1 MSLSVLAAVAYGILA
16 LIGGVAGYTR
26 VRSKPSLIAGVVS
39 GLVLIFSGVAY
50 AQGAD
55 WGRIVALIVTF
66 LLIDVFAWR
75 LIKTRKFMP
84 SGIMIIAGVAA
95 FIAMLQG

>member
-1 MSLSVLAAVAYGILA
+1 MSLSVLAAVAYGLLA
-16 LIGGVAGYTR
+16 LVGGIAGYTR
-26 VRSKPSLIAGVVS
+26 ARSKPSLIAGVVS

-55 WGRIVALIVTF
+55 WSRIVALIVTF

-84 SGIMIIAGVAA
+84 AGIMIIAGVAA